1 MKLQVPGRSEEA
13 RLPRATT
20 IPTRPRARGVARSE
34 RRDKD
39 SGAGPGERRGKDSWA
54 GPGRGG
60 TWTPGRGRGGPGRG
74 GARTPGRGRG
84 GAGHVLPGG
93 AVIQMTVGV
102 LHSASP
108 RGIQKL
114 GSFVWTPESLTARGV
129 PKCLLGRRRP
139 ETGLN

>member
-1 MKLQVPGRSEEA
+1 MDSGAGPGRAGEG
-13 RLPRATT
+13 
-20 IPTRPRARGVARSE
+20 RG
-34 RRDKD
+34 KD
-39 SGAGPGERRGKDSWA
+39 SGAGPG
-54 GPGRGG
+54 
-60 TWTPGRGRGGPGRG
+60 
-74 GARTPGRGRG
+74 G
-84 GAGHVLPGG
+84 GAGRVLPGG